1 MSLQA
6 INNSGINI
14 PLSLKTWAIE
24 KGSATG
30 LLYDSI
36 NDNSFAINYPL
47 TLVQDKEE
55 YSNYQIFLLKNK
67 FGTKDDH
74 YFVLNIDGKRKGIFF
89 PIKVFSD
96 PSNLPLPADDK
107 FLYRFL
113 HIAFYHLLS
122 GTTVASNVID
132 YTLLTEDP
140 ALQIES
146 FYDDETV
153 VLLYF
158 NELNPLDLFDIKKF
172 YPSLLKLGYVPI
184 LSASDFA
191 EIEMLNV
198 SSNKSPLYSYTPQ
211 SNINLTA
218 VKSTIIDEQYI
229 IQVFETLTKYR
240 LTPLLRF
247 IILYQVIELLINKI
261 AVEYYKN
268 NNPFSAQLSAMMIN
282 THSAPTFRDI
292 LEKITHI
299 QSEIAKSVSI
309 KKEESRINILF
320 GEKCKFDIAD
330 YLELQATAKM
340 MLGTLDCKTLTDYI
354 YQLRNRITHNYHNLS
369 ITYTNLNDLL
379 FDFNLEFEK
388 FIADIIINYEQ

>member
-14 PLSLKTWAIE
+14 PLSLKTWAVE
-24 KGSATG
+24 KGKVTG
-30 LLYDSI
+30 LLYDSV

-47 TLVQDKEE
+47 TLIQDIED

-74 YFVLNIDGKRKGIFF
+74 YFILNIDGKRKGIFF
-89 PIKVFSD
+89 PIKIFSD

-122 GTTVASNVID
+122 GTVASNVID

-140 ALQIES
+140 ELKIEY
-146 FYDDETV
+146 FYDEETV

-158 NELNPLDLFDIKKF
+158 DELNPLEKFDIKKF
-172 YPSLLKLGYVPI
+172 YPSLLKFGYVPI
-184 LSASDFA
+184 LSTSDFA

-198 SSNKSPLYSYTPQ
+198 ISSKSPLYSYTPL
-211 SNINLTA
+211 SNINLIA
-218 VKSTIIDEQYI
+218 VRSNIIDEQYI
-229 IQVFETLTKYR
+229 SQVFETLTKYK

-261 AVEYYKN
+261 AVEYYNK

-282 THSAPTFRDI
+282 TQSAPTFRDI

-299 QSEIAKSVSI
+299 QSEIAKSVNI
-309 KKEESRINILF
+309 RKEESRINILF
-320 GEKCKFDIAD
+320 GEKCKFDIGN
-330 YLELQATAKM
+330 YLELQAAAKM
-340 MLGTLDCKTLTDYI
+340 ILGILDCKTLTDYI

-369 ITYTNLNDLL
+369 ITYPNLNELL